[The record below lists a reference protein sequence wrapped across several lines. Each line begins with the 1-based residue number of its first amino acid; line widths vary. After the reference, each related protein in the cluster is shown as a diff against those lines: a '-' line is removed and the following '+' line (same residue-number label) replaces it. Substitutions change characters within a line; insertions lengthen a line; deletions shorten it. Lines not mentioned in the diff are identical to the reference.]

1 MSTLFGRL
9 MEGIGSPF
17 RSEHALSPPQRL
29 QHPNHE
35 QRPNHEQHPNHD
47 NSIQEGVQLD
57 QLEYI
62 PVDQVNNYS
71 LVVDT
76 QSYDFANI
84 HQIEAVMG
92 AEGFDYTFFMNWTDE
107 VMQEQNPPISRK
119 QLVDLAESYEWIN
132 RFENWSRI
140 YEIVPSLYK
149 KYTWD
154 DMVDHLTLQQSM
166 VDWLR
171 DSGLQKFSDYFE
183 KNNCFSLSMLV
194 FVNNEIL
201 ESWGL
206 QPMVRR
212 FILNQIRNRV
222 HDNGSV

>member
-29 QHPNHE
+29 QHPNH
-35 QRPNHEQHPNHD
+35 D
-47 NSIQEGVQLD
+47 NIIQEGVQLD
-57 QLEYI
+57 QLEDL

-71 LVVDT
+71 LVVGT
-76 QSYDFANI
+76 QSYDFNNI

-92 AEGFDYTFFMNWTDE
+92 AEGFDYVFFMNWTDE
-107 VMQEQNPPISRK
+107 VMREQNPPISRK
-119 QLVDLAESYEWIN
+119 QLVDLTESYEWIN
-132 RFENWSRI
+132 RFENWSRLS
-140 YEIVPSLYK
+140 EIVPSLYK

-183 KNNCFSLSMLV
+183 KNNCFTLSMLV

-212 FILNQIRNRV
+212 FILNQIRKHV
-222 HDNGSV
+222 HNNSSV

>member
-1 MSTLFGRL
+1 MSNLFDRL

-17 RSEHALSPPQRL
+17 RSEHALSPRQRL
-29 QHPNHE
+29 QH
-35 QRPNHEQHPNHD
+35 PNHEQHPNHD
-47 NSIQEGVQLD
+47 NSIQEGSIVQLV
-57 QLEYI
+57 QLEDLR
-62 PVDQVNNYS
+62 VEQVNNYS

-76 QSYDFANI
+76 QSYNFDNI

-92 AEGFDYTFFMNWTDE
+92 AEGFDYRFFMNWTDE
-107 VMQEQNPPISRK
+107 IIQEQNPPISRK
-119 QLVDLAESYEWIN
+119 QLVGLAESYEWIK

-140 YEIVPSLYK
+140 SEIVPSLYK

-154 DMVDHLTLQQSM
+154 DLVDHLTLQQSM

-171 DSGLQKFSDYFE
+171 DYGLQKFSHYFE

-201 ESWGL
+201 ESWDL
-206 QPMVRR
+206 QPIVRR
-212 FILNQIRNRV
+212 FILNQIRKHV
-222 HDNGSV
+222 HDL

>member
-1 MSTLFGRL
+1 MSNFLGRL
-9 MEGIGSPF
+9 MDGIGSPF

-29 QHPNHE
+29 Q
-35 QRPNHEQHPNHD
+35 RPNHD

-92 AEGFDYTFFMNWTDE
+92 AEGFDCVFFMNWTDE

-140 YEIVPSLYK
+140 SEIVPSLYK

-171 DSGLQKFSDYFE
+171 DSGLKKFSHYFE